1 MKNILLKYQEKL
13 KNLLKFIVFL
23 MILYLVFNRIT
34 WIFRSNGTEAREDI
48 YGFRNQGSVDVVLCA
63 GSNLLRYY
71 QPLEAW
77 HQKGFTSYNY
87 ATSAAKAD
95 LLKAYIEESRVT
107 NDAILYVCDIRSF
120 PMVVEVVDDS
130 SLRNWSDSLPVFSMA
145 RWDGVSTFLRS
156 RNTEDV
162 NVLSYYFDI
171 IKYHTNTD
179 ALKSEDQWRW
189 RDLSTIYSIDK
200 GFGPNR
206 NHVPFEEPERI
217 YDVGTLTEQQEKAVD
232 ELLDYCDR
240 NELNVLFICC
250 PYIIPRADWLTIN
263 AVAEKITNRGYDYI
277 NFNDYYDE
285 IGIDFETD
293 FGDVNHVNFL
303 GAEKYT
309 QYLINY
315 ISDNYNLPD
324 HRDDPEYNRWDDD
337 YTEFATLQSEWKSA
351 IASLVENHMNA
362 KVIGEEL
369 VKKSDFYD
377 WYKDVRNDNY
387 SLIIKIKEMPSD
399 VRMSSPLY
407 QFMKDYKIDYGK
419 KSYIGV
425 WTGETSLV
433 CTSDELSAD
442 FSIGVD
448 GGRGTVPC
456 RVEIESGKILIGEE
470 DYSIYDSAIQVLV
483 YDNNY
488 QKVIDNVTFN
498 INTEGTV
505 ELQRPL

>member
-145 RWDGVSTFLRS
+145 RWDGVSTFLCS

-189 RDLSTIYSIDK
+189 RDLSTIYIVLIKDL
-200 GFGPNR
+200 
-206 NHVPFEEPERI
+206 VRI
-217 YDVGTLTEQQEKAVD
+217 
-232 ELLDYCDR
+232 
-240 NELNVLFICC
+240 
-250 PYIIPRADWLTIN
+250 
-263 AVAEKITNRGYDYI
+263 KIMFHLKN
-277 NFNDYYDE
+277 
-285 IGIDFETD
+285 
-293 FGDVNHVNFL
+293 
-303 GAEKYT
+303 
-309 QYLINY
+309 
-315 ISDNYNLPD
+315 
-324 HRDDPEYNRWDDD
+324 
-337 YTEFATLQSEWKSA
+337 QSEYMMW
-351 IASLVENHMNA
+351 
-362 KVIGEEL
+362 
-369 VKKSDFYD
+369 
-377 WYKDVRNDNY
+377 
-387 SLIIKIKEMPSD
+387 
-399 VRMSSPLY
+399 
-407 QFMKDYKIDYGK
+407 
-419 KSYIGV
+419 
-425 WTGETSLV
+425 
-433 CTSDELSAD
+433 
-442 FSIGVD
+442 
-448 GGRGTVPC
+448 
-456 RVEIESGKILIGEE
+456 
-470 DYSIYDSAIQVLV
+470 VL
-483 YDNNY
+483 
-488 QKVIDNVTFN
+488 
-498 INTEGTV
+498 
-505 ELQRPL
+505 